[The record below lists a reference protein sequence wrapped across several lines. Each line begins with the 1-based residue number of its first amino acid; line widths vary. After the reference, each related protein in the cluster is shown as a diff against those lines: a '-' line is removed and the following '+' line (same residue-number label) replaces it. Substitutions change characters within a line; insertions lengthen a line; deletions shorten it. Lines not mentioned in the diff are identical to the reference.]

1 MKYYIN
7 DLYGFLSELAANNDR
22 DWFRA
27 NKNRYDDLRALWLA
41 DISRMIDAMSVREPA
56 LMSLTAKRAAYR
68 IYRDTRF
75 SPDKTPYKTFF
86 SAAMNAPGTQSGFYI
101 QIGPDP
107 HQWAG
112 LFAGI
117 WCPEAPLLK
126 KLRRAIVDN
135 IEEWES
141 IVNSPGIVSN
151 FEITTSDSL
160 KTVPRGWP
168 KDHPHAG
175 WLRMKDYGLQA
186 RNVGPEF
193 FLDPAWPERSAELLS
208 LTKPFVDFLN
218 YSAAEE

>member
-7 DLYGFLSELAANNDR
+7 DLYAFLRELAANNDR

-41 DISRMIDAMSVREPA
+41 DIGRMIDAMSVWDPA
-56 LMSLTAKRAAYR
+56 LTSLTAKRAAYR

-86 SAAMNAPGTQSGFYI
+86 SAAMNAPGSQSGFYI

-117 WCPEAPLLK
+117 WCPEALLLK
-126 KLRRAIVDN
+126 KTAPCDSRQYRRMGGDCKCA
-135 IEEWES
+135 
-141 IVNSPGIVSN
+141 G
-151 FEITTSDSL
+151 DSL
-160 KTVPRGWP
+160 
-168 KDHPHAG
+168 
-175 WLRMKDYGLQA
+175 
-186 RNVGPEF
+186 EF
-193 FLDPAWPERSAELLS
+193 RDNDIRQP
-208 LTKPFVDFLN
+208 
-218 YSAAEE
+218 